1 VIVVVSNL
9 LLVLIN
15 WIHIVG
21 VVVWGGGAIFLTFI
35 LTPNLTR
42 LPPKDAGALSMEVS
56 KQFTKI
62 GWLSIIV
69 IGLTGLLRMFFT
81 NTLNINL
88 LLNTS
93 YGQILLIKTLIFLVM
108 IVGVTQIISTG
119 AKLSTVSG
127 PEEVSPLQKRIALLS
142 KSIIS
147 LGIIAIL
154 LAVALR
160 HGGF

>member
-35 LTPNLTR
+35 LTPNLSR

-81 NTLNINL
+81 TRRSATPSKTNSATIKINNL
-88 LLNTS
+88 SGHHWDLAGCCVETWWVLTS
-93 YGQILLIKTLIFLVM
+93 LKFFFKDLKNEAHENYLFCYNNNNYK
-108 IVGVTQIISTG
+108 
-119 AKLSTVSG
+119 
-127 PEEVSPLQKRIALLS
+127 
-142 KSIIS
+142 
-147 LGIIAIL
+147 
-154 LAVALR
+154 
-160 HGGF
+160 